1 VLCHLCH
8 VRAADEEETARPPS
22 CFLLIHV
29 HRKQQPSSTI
39 SRRTSQTPRF
49 PCDIRALRE
58 ERVRSR
64 SPRLPTGRFCF
75 TAPHIYIHILLLRF
89 LLTTIQRLAPALPSS
104 FAAAEHPH
112 PPTVGFRRPKDR
124 RPIHHREV
132 RSLIPRHCIPSVLA
146 TSFLPPCTITNVC
159 CFLFPRGNM
168 RPKALPA
175 RPACT
180 VALPHGES
188 KVHPLALKS
197 RPPPRQVL
205 CTSSNRKREK
215 HTSTQVEQCL
225 RLRIPP
231 SFRLFTA
238 LHPSVPRRCTPQ
250 MPRAP
255 VGYSG
260 PLDGQQLHLS
270 CSSRVVPLFP
280 LIPPFTVSYWSMLV

>member
-75 TAPHIYIHILLLRF
+75 TTPHIYIHILLLRF
-89 LLTTIQRLAPALPSS
+89 LLTTIQRLAPELPSS

-188 KVHPLALKS
+188 KVHPLALRS
-197 RPPPRQVL
+197 RPPPAKCSVRPP
-205 CTSSNRKREK
+205 TEREK
-215 HTSTQVEQCL
+215 NTLLHKLNSAYAYAYHL
-225 RLRIPP
+225 RFAYSPP
-231 SFRLFTA
+231 SIRACRDAALPRCRARRSVILVHSTA
-238 LHPSVPRRCTPQ
+238 SNFIFPVVHVLSPS
-250 MPRAP
+250 
-255 VGYSG
+255 S
-260 PLDGQQLHLS
+260 H
-270 CSSRVVPLFP
+270 
-280 LIPPFTVSYWSMLV
+280 